1 MSHLTKSEKRFVNQ
15 LAHAHAQIYEIHARG
30 NMKARLL
37 QLKAE
42 GVTGEQAFE
51 ELQKMAP
58 QMRSPVTEFSE
69 Q

>member
-1 MSHLTKSEKRFVNQ
+1 MSNLTKSEKRFVNQ
-15 LAHAHAQIYEIHARG
+15 LAHAHAQIYEIHACS

-37 QLKAE
+37 ELKAQ
-42 GVTGEQAFE
+42 GMVGESALE

-58 QMRSPVTEFSE
+58 RMRSPVTEFSE

>member
-1 MSHLTKSEKRFVNQ
+1 MSQLTKSEKRFVNQ

>member
-1 MSHLTKSEKRFVNQ
+1 VSYLTKSEKRFVNQ

-30 NMKARLL
+30 NMKGRLL
-37 QLKAE
+37 ELKAQ
-42 GVTGEQAFE
+42 GVVGETAFE

-58 QMRSPVTEFSE
+58 QMRSPVAEFSE

>member
-37 QLKAE
+37 ELKAD
-42 GVTGEQAFE
+42 GVTGEQALA
-51 ELQKMAP
+51 ELQKLAP
-58 QMRSPVTEFSE
+58 QMRSPVAEFSE

>member
-1 MSHLTKSEKRFVNQ
+1 VSYLTKSEKRFVNQ
-15 LAHAHAQIYEIHARG
+15 LAHAHAQIYEIHARS

-37 QLKAE
+37 ELKAQ
-42 GVTGEQAFE
+42 GLVGESALE

-58 QMRSPVTEFSE
+58 RMRSPVTEFSE

>member
-1 MSHLTKSEKRFVNQ
+1 VSHLTKSEKRFVNQ

-37 QLKAE
+37 ELKAD
-42 GVTGEQAFE
+42 GVTGEQALA
-51 ELQKMAP
+51 ELQKLAP
-58 QMRSPVTEFSE
+58 QMRSPVAEFSE

>member
-37 QLKAE
+37 ELKEE
-42 GVTGEQAFE
+42 GVTGEQAFA

>member
-1 MSHLTKSEKRFVNQ
+1 MSNLTKSEKRFVNQ

-30 NMKARLL
+30 NMKARLME
-37 QLKAE
+37 LKAQ
-42 GVTGEQAFE
+42 GVVGDSALE

-58 QMRSPVTEFSE
+58 RMRSPITEFSE